1 MHTSLHTR
9 STAGPVPP
17 VARCRVVLFA
27 IAAALCLA
35 LSASGTALAAFS
47 GDTKADYPGTAAA
60 VKLGDTPADFAQRAP
75 AAAKIGDTPVD
86 DPGASR
92 APRYDAPA
100 IITVNRPE
108 RTIVRNADELLPMM
122 LAGAALLIALAGLA
136 TALVRTGVR
145 PSLGRSH

>member
-1 MHTSLHTR
+1 MHTSLHPP
-9 STAGPVPP
+9 STVVLAPP
-17 VARCRVVLFA
+17 VARRRVVLIA

-35 LSASGTALAAFS
+35 LAGSGSALATPS
-47 GDTKADYPGTAAA
+47 GDTKADYPGTAPA
-60 VKLGDTPADFAQRAP
+60 VKFGDTPADYAQPTPP
-75 AAAKIGDTPVD
+75 ATKIGDTPVD

-92 APRYDAPA
+92 APHYDPPP

-108 RTIVRNADELLPMM
+108 RTIVRDADELLPMM

>member
-1 MHTSLHTR
+1 VHTSLHPP
-9 STAGPVPP
+9 STVVLAPP
-17 VARCRVVLFA
+17 VARRRVVLIA

-35 LSASGTALAAFS
+35 LAGSGSALATPS
-47 GDTKADYPGTAAA
+47 GDTKADYPGTTPA
-60 VKLGDTPADFAQRAP
+60 VKFGDTPADYAQPTPP
-75 AAAKIGDTPVD
+75 ATKIGDTPVD

-92 APRYDAPA
+92 APHYDSPP

-108 RTIVRNADELLPMM
+108 RTIVRDADELLPMM

>member
-1 MHTSLHTR
+1 VHTSLHTL
-9 STAGPVPP
+9 STAGLIAP
-17 VARCRVVLFA
+17 VARRRVVLIA

-35 LSASGTALAAFS
+35 LSASGSALAASS

-60 VKLGDTPADFAQRAP
+60 VKLGDTPADFAHP
-75 AAAKIGDTPVD
+75 IAAATKIGDTPVD

-92 APRYDAPA
+92 APHYDPPA

-108 RTIVRNADELLPMM
+108 RTIVHDADEVLPMM